1 MTLEYRVAKLESD
14 MSNLMSGDVKIPTRP
29 RFNDSI
35 CRFVS
40 SAPPIGLTI
49 LCVEIVCFAFELGLI
64 VGEYIEHP
72 NASHNTPAS
81 VSGPVSPPGHDTPE
95 DPR

>member
-14 MSNLMSGDVKIPTRP
+14 MSDLKSGSVKLPRSAYSSILSFEDWAIPILYIGILYGMFWLGLDV
-29 RFNDSI
+29 
-35 CRFVS
+35 
-40 SAPPIGLTI
+40 G
-49 LCVEIVCFAFELGLI
+49 EIVER
-64 VGEYIEHP
+64 H

-81 VSGPVSPPGHDTPE
+81 VSGPVNPPGHDTPE